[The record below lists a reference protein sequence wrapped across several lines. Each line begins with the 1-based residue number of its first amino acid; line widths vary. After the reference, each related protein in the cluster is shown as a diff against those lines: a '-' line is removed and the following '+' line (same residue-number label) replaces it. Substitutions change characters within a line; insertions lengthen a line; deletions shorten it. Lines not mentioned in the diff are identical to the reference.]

1 MKKQKRWNILW
12 YLLALAWGIVTLLPL
27 VVTVLSSFK
36 NNNEINM
43 GVFSMPEHWRVENYI
58 KANEMANAFRSI
70 GNSIFLALITTALVT
85 MVGMMAAYILAR
97 KRLFFVKPL
106 YLFFMVGVMIPVHC
120 TIVPISSIASSI
132 GAKDSYW
139 FLVLVYTAFNLAQ
152 AVYLYIGFIQGI
164 DRELDE
170 AAIIDGC
177 NDVSLL
183 TKILA
188 PICKPIIATEAI
200 FVFIYGYELIFSLI
214 LLSKPEKY
222 TVSRAMLN
230 FTGEH
235 STDMGPQFAF
245 IVMAIIPTLCIYLI
259 FHEKVESGILSGA
272 VKG

>member
-1 MKKQKRWNILW
+1 
-12 YLLALAWGIVTLLPL
+12 
-27 VVTVLSSFK
+27 
-36 NNNEINM
+36 M
-43 GVFSMPEHWRVENYI
+43 GVFEMPEYWRMENYI

-70 GNSIFLALITTALVT
+70 GNTIFLALITAALVT
-85 MVGMMAAYILAR
+85 VIGMMEAYILAR
-97 KRLFFVKPL
+97 KRLFFVKQL

-132 GAKDSYW
+132 GAKNSYW

-164 DRELDE
+164 DKELDE

-183 TKILA
+183 TKILT
-188 PICKPIIATEAI
+188 PICKPIIATKAI
-200 FVFIYGYELIFSLI
+200 FVFIYGYGELIFSLI

-222 TVSRAMLN
+222 TASRAMLN

-245 IVMAIIPTLCIYLI
+245 IGSV
-259 FHEKVESGILSGA
+259 
-272 VKG
+272 